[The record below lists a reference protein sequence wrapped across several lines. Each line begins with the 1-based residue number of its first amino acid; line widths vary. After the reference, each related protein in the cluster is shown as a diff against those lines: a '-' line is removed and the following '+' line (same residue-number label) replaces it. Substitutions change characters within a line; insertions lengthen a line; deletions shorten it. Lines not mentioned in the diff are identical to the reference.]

1 MNTVNASTGF
11 SPFMLKSA
19 HAPRLIPP
27 LINESLMDA
36 DGKKMDETS
45 NTPAGG
51 TPTSDGEDLALAVMA
66 QLTDDLLD
74 AKDSLTTAKINQ
86 AHHANKDRTPDPVF
100 DLGDRVLLAT
110 AHRRREYM
118 QEKDGRAAKFM
129 PRFDGPFEVIKAF
142 PESSAY
148 TLHLPEVTKIFRT
161 FHSSLL
167 RPYMENDD
175 ILFPSRKFDRPGPIV
190 TAAGEV
196 EYFIDKIID
205 ERTRGHGKQFLVRWL
220 GYGPDA
226 DLWLPRRELSDTNAY
241 ADWMKTRKL

>member
-1 MNTVNASTGF
+1 
-11 SPFMLKSA
+11 
-19 HAPRLIPP
+19 
-27 LINESLMDA
+27 MDA

-148 TLHLPEVTKIFRT
+148 TLHLPEATKIFRT

-205 ERTRGHGKQFLVRWL
+205 ERTRGRGKQFLVRWL

-226 DLWLPRRELSDTNAY
+226 DLWLPRRELSDTDAY